1 MNLHTVFLTQV
12 HTYSKNRCNMFLKK
26 LQLEVKIKNI
36 IKMFIVDMV
45 KVHEQ
50 DEIKR
55 KMKKNLVKYE
65 TKDNKVN

>member
-1 MNLHTVFLTQV
+1 
-12 HTYSKNRCNMFLKK
+12 
-26 LQLEVKIKNI
+26 
-36 IKMFIVDMV
+36 MFIVDMV